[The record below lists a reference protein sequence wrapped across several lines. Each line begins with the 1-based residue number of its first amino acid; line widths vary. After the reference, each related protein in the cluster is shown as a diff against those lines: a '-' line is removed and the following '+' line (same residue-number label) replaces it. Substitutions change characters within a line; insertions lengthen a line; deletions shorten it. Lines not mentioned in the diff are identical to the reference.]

1 MILGVGV
8 DVCEVRR
15 MRQALA
21 RAAFRRRVF
30 DAVETRDC
38 ERRARREEHYAAR
51 FAAKEAFFKALGSG
65 WAKGMGWSEVAV
77 RSADGGAPSLRLGGA
92 ALRRARARGVVR
104 AHVSLSHSGDYA
116 VAVVVLEGRGG
127 TAPGRGGGSPGGGAG
142 GRARAGRRR
151 A

>member
-65 WAKGMGWSEVAV
+65 WAKGLAWADVAV

-92 ALRRARARGVVR
+92 AARRARDLGVVR
-104 AHVSLSHSGDYA
+104 SHVSLTHSGDYA
-116 VAVVVLEGRGG
+116 VAVVVLEGR
-127 TAPGRGGGSPGGGAG
+127 RGPARGGAG
-142 GRARAGRRR
+142 GRARARKR
-151 A
+151 AA